1 MPVAYS
7 VILYETRDRV
17 AVITLNRPEKLNAW
31 TTQMA
36 GEVADALQ
44 RANDDKD
51 VGAVLFNGA
60 GRAFCAGADVIEE
73 FKKRADAQDAGVAP
87 TRRTASDFP
96 TLVQLLHFGKPS
108 VAAVHGY
115 AIGIGVTLPLNC
127 DIRVVAEGTQLNTM
141 FLRVGLTPE
150 FGSSYMLPRIVGL
163 GKACELVYIPRMVDA
178 REALEIGLV
187 NRVVPDGRLMDEAMS
202 MAAAIAKGPPFAMKK
217 AKEVIFRNLDSDYA
231 DALQRETAIFAECMS
246 TAEHREG
253 IQAFIEKREPNFPR
267 QE

>member
-1 MPVAYS
+1 MAYS

-17 AVITLNRPEKLNAW
+17 AVVTLNRPEKLNAW

-36 GEVADALQ
+36 GEVADALH
-44 RANDDKD
+44 RANEDKD
-51 VGAVLFNGA
+51 VGAILFTGA

-73 FKKRADAQDAGVAP
+73 FKRRADEQDAGVAP

-108 VAAVHGY
+108 VAAMHGY

-127 DIRVVAEGTQLNTM
+127 DLRIAAEGTRLNTM

-150 FGSSYMLPRIVGL
+150 FGSSYLLPRVIGL
-163 GKACELVYIPRMVDA
+163 GKACELVYLPRMLDA
-178 REALEIGLV
+178 REALDIGLV
-187 NRVVPDGRLMDEAMS
+187 NRVVPDDKLLDEAMG
-202 MAAAIAKGPPFAMKK
+202 MAAAIARGPSFALKK

-231 DALQRETAIFAECMS
+231 EALQRETATFAECMS

-253 IQAFIEKREPNFPR
+253 IAAFIEKREPDFPR

>member
-1 MPVAYS
+1 MPYS
-7 VILYETRDRV
+7 VITYEVRDRV
-17 AVITLNRPEKLNAW
+17 GIITLNRPEKLNAW
-31 TTQMA
+31 TSQMA
-36 GEVADALQ
+36 GEVADALSG
-44 RANDDKD
+44 ANGDKD
-51 VGAVLFNGA
+51 VGAILFAGA

-73 FKKRADAQDAGVAP
+73 FKRRADAQDAGVTP
-87 TRRTASDFP
+87 ERRTASDFP

-108 VAAVHGY
+108 VAAIHGY

-127 DIRVVAEGTQLNTM
+127 DIRVAGEGTRLNTM

-150 FGSSYMLPRIVGL
+150 FGSSYLLPRVVGL
-163 GKACELVYIPRMVDA
+163 GKACELVYLPRMLDA

-187 NRVVPDGRLMDEAMS
+187 NRVVPDGKLMDEALG
-202 MAAAIAKGPPFAMKK
+202 MAAAIARGPSFALKK

-231 DALQRETAIFAECMS
+231 EALQRETAAFAECMS

-253 IQAFIEKREPNFPR
+253 IRAFIERREPDFPR